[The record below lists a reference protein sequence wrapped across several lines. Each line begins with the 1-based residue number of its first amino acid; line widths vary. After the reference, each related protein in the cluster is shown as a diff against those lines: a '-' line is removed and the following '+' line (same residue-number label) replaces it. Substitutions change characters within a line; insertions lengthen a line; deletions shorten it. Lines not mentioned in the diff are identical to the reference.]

1 MSLRNPVDRWGAVSQ
16 TFHWLIV
23 GLLVVMA
30 YLGLTMTDLPTSAH
44 KANVYALHKSIGLTI
59 LALVALRL
67 AWRLYAGRPAEIDGM
82 PSWQRRIASL
92 THAALYVLLFAMPLS
107 GWVINSTSGFPL
119 RWFGLVRVPAIAPHD
134 AALNDLAK
142 ETHEILFWTLVAV
155 ALAHA
160 AAAIYHHLFQR
171 DATLTRMLPRGWL
184 RIPVPEDTP
193 HG

>member
-1 MSLRNPVDRWGAVSQ
+1 MSLKNPVDRWGAVSQ
-16 TFHWLIV
+16 TFHWIIV
-23 GLLVVMA
+23 VLLVVMA

-59 LALVALRL
+59 LGLATLRL
-67 AWRLYAGRPAEIDGM
+67 AWRLYAGRPVEVDGM
-82 PSWQRRIASL
+82 PAWQRRIASL
-92 THAALYVLLFAMPLS
+92 THGALYLLLFAIPLS

-119 RWFGLVRVPAIAPHD
+119 RWFGLVRVPAIAPRD

-142 ETHEILFWTLVAV
+142 EWHELLFWTLVAV

-160 AAAIYHHLFQR
+160 AAAVYHHLFQR

-184 RIPVPEDTP
+184 RIPMPEDTS